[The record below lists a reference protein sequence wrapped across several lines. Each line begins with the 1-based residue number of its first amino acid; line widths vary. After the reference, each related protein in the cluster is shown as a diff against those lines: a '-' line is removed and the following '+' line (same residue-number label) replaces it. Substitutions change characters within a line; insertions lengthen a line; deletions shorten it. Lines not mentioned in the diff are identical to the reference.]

1 MICWVLAC
9 AVGLQ
14 AADALKKA
22 GNEMME
28 RQDTKGALV
37 TFEKARHDRHG
48 DRLEELYRQEL
59 ASRT

>member
-1 MICWVLAC
+1 
-9 AVGLQ
+9 
-14 AADALKKA
+14 
-22 GNEMME
+22 MME
-28 RQDTKGALV
+28 RQDTKGSLV